1 MTFKD
6 AKPRSDEE
14 KKEIYDKWR
23 NLINMSQKALDAW
36 ADNDHRLLASINR
49 IKAKEEGGIQSGY
62 DSFHR
67 IKRRKGKKFEDW
79 SAQGFDNASKQNG
92 FNSG

>member
-1 MTFKD
+1 MTYKY

-49 IKAKEEGGIQSGY
+49 SEAKEEGGIQSGY

-67 IKRRKGKKFEDW
+67 IKRRKGKAF
-79 SAQGFDNASKQNG
+79 
-92 FNSG
+92 